1 MDGSKKT
8 RHWYNLM
15 HIILNGMGVKIHR
28 PVVQDA
34 SDRAI
39 AVQQQTSNFSAIMAR
54 TSYVLMSVTKAIISW
69 IFIV

>member
-1 MDGSKKT
+1 
-8 RHWYNLM
+8 
-15 HIILNGMGVKIHR
+15 MGVKIHR

-54 TSYVLMSVTKAIISW
+54 TSYFLMRKW
-69 IFIV
+69 